1 MLYSQP
7 SFKFFAIFTDNCICK
22 HTISMIADVHQVE
35 ELYKEIKSLKTEL
48 NYLKKERESRKKI
61 EESLRISELRFK
73 ELNSQKDKFFSVIA
87 HEIRSPFMGF
97 ISLTKMLALKIDDFT
112 KDEIKEIA
120 IALNDSA
127 KRIFKLLEKIIDWS
141 RIQRGLVQLNRT
153 CFCLKDAVDESVDML
168 TIIANQKNIALSNLV
183 NKDTKVFG
191 DKETIV
197 TVITNLISNA
207 IKFTKESGYVKVTAE
222 DLGENFIK
230 MNVIDNGIGIEKD
243 VLFNLFK
250 IENMQ
255 STLGT
260 NYERGTGLGLIIS
273 KEFIELNGGKI
284 SVDSKYGEGS
294 TFSITIPKAQ
304 NQP

>member
-1 MLYSQP
+1 
-7 SFKFFAIFTDNCICK
+7 
-22 HTISMIADVHQVE
+22 MIADVHQVE
-35 ELYKEIKSLKTEL
+35 ELYSEIDRLKRQV
-48 NYLKKERESRKKI
+48 NNLKKERDSRKKI
-61 EESLRISELRFK
+61 EESLRLSEIRLK
-73 ELNSQKDKFFSVIA
+73 ELNAQKDKFFSVIA

-97 ISLTKMLALKIDDFT
+97 IGLTKMLALKIDDFT

-153 CFCLKDAVDESVDML
+153 YFYLKDAVDESVDML

-222 DLGENFIK
+222 ELGENFIK